1 MFSYYGSK
9 SKVVDLYPSPKFGKI
24 IEPFAGS
31 ARYSLKYFDREVIL
45 VDKYPVIVDLWKW
58 LQQTSESDIMGL
70 PNLENGQSLD
80 NFDLP
85 KEAKYLIGFCI
96 NGGSAQPKKTVKDF
110 SNWNEQK
117 RIIAKS
123 LCKIRHWVIRLGQF
137 DELENVE
144 ATWFIDPPYQFGGE
158 WYVKN
163 NKSINFDELGAWCKS
178 RNGQVIV
185 CENTKANWLPFYP
198 MRQMTGAYDTTT
210 EAIWSNYRHD
220 FQAVQ
225 SSMFEPRHLTQVAL
239 DEGDSPAFEGV
250 STPEVLSAGQA
261 GSTPALRQ

>member
-58 LQQTSESDIMGL
+58 LQQASEADIMAL

-117 RIIAKS
+117 RVIAKS
-123 LCKIRHWVIRLGQF
+123 LFKIKHWVIRLGSH
-137 DELENVE
+137 DEIENTE

-163 NKSINFDELGAWCKS
+163 NKSINFDELGKWCQS
-178 RNGQVIV
+178 RSGQVIV
-185 CENTKANWLPFYP
+185 CENTKANWLPFYA
-198 MRQMTGAYDTTT
+198 MRKMTGAYETTT
-210 EAIWSNYRHD
+210 EAIWSNMPHN

-225 SSMFEPRHLTQVAL
+225 SSMFP
-239 DEGDSPAFEGV
+239 
-250 STPEVLSAGQA
+250 TPPNTACSGRVDGLAK
-261 GSTPALRQ
+261 L

>member
-58 LQQTSESDIMGL
+58 LQQASEADILGL
-70 PNLENGQSLD
+70 PDLEIGD
-80 NFDLP
+80 DIRKFDLCDG
-85 KEAKYLIGFCI
+85 AKLLIGFCI
-96 NGGSAQPKKTVKDF
+96 NGGSVTPKNIVCEF
-110 SNWNEQK
+110 QNWNKDK
-117 RIIAKS
+117 RRIAKE
-123 LCKIRHWVIRLGQF
+123 LYKIRHWKIIQCSY
-137 DELENVE
+137 DEIENTE

-158 WYVKN
+158 HYKMPATDLDFQ
-163 NKSINFDELGAWCKS
+163 KLGEWCQS
-178 RNGQVIV
+178 RNGHVIV
-185 CENTKANWLPFYP
+185 CENTKANWLPFYA
-198 MRQMTGAYDTTT
+198 MRKMKGAYDTTT

>member
-45 VDKYPVIVDLWKW
+45 IDKYPVIVDLWKW
-58 LQQTSESDIMGL
+58 LQQASEADILGL
-70 PNLENGQSLD
+70 PNMEKGQSVND
-80 NFDLP
+80 FNLP
-85 KEAKYLIGFCI
+85 TEAKNLIGFCI
-96 NGGSAQPKKTVKDF
+96 NQGSAQPKKTAQDF
-110 SNWNEQK
+110 NGWNETK
-117 RIIAKS
+117 RQIAKS
-123 LCKIRHWVIRLGQF
+123 LFKIKHWVIRLGSH
-137 DELENVE
+137 DETENTE

-163 NKSINFDELGAWCKS
+163 NKSINFDELGKWCRARS
-178 RNGQVIV
+178 GQVIV
-185 CENTKANWLPFYP
+185 CENTKANWLPFYA
-198 MRQMTGAYDTTT
+198 MRKMTGAYETTT

-225 SSMFEPRHLTQVAL
+225 SSMFEARHLTQRA
-239 DEGDSPAFEGV
+239 GDTA
-250 STPEVLSAGQA
+250 TPSDNATVLHK
-261 GSTPALRQ
+261 